1 MSENKSTTIYNMKH
15 DIAQIVLEDVI
26 KKDPE
31 VVDFLDYVI
40 NEKPY
45 YVEVEKLENKGKTL
59 LSIQDRVDIDKN
71 ISSVIEYNEEF
82 EPSQVAFEVVD
93 SLKDLAVYK
102 YQKNDEDKINSDDVL
117 SVTKAVLE
125 DKLFTQYEDNQLDY
139 PSLTQLIED
148 YVEYCE
154 NHEKPVPNVEQ
165 LESKLNQYELEHIRM
180 DVSGNVEPIMFNT
193 EKVVVG
199 DLPKAEINSDFLHI
213 EYLPIETM
221 TRLLRK
227 SDEWED
233 QEERIEFNQNRKEHI
248 QEIIDYVQNNIEN
261 NNSGFLR
268 LMVQNNF
275 PLDILTHES
284 NLDNLSEQQEQFRK
298 DIKKELDSTNIG
310 YTGYMAYATQMEYGE
325 VLKTNIYNALANLSE
340 VDNKLKS
347 ANNEELPV
355 KLTDMLTDEL
365 KTSFV
370 NEGIK
375 IQDVYA
381 GILNSESG
389 SCSAFCMDKFKLEIP
404 YKDLIIDLDKSA
416 RYGYSVDTIIIPA
429 SNFYTQGNSE
439 LSKLSSQNIAIN
451 NELAKN
457 FTQNAEEYLKQLD
470 LELDDE
476 EVNKKKS
483 KLRM

>member
-40 NEKPY
+40 NETPY
-45 YVEVEKLENKGKTL
+45 YVEVEKLENKDKVL
-59 LSIQDRVDIDKN
+59 LSIKDRIDMDRDG
-71 ISSVIEYNEEF
+71 SSIIEYNEEF
-82 EPSQVAFEVVD
+82 EPNQVVFEVID
-93 SLKDLAVYK
+93 SLKDLAIYRHENN
-102 YQKNDEDKINSDDVL
+102 NDNKITDKDVL
-117 SVTKAVLE
+117 SATKVILE
-125 DKLFTQYEDNQLDY
+125 DKLFTQYEDNQINY
-139 PSLTQLIED
+139 PSITQLIED

-154 NHEKPVPNVEQ
+154 KHDKPTPNVEQ
-165 LESKLNQYELEHIRM
+165 LENKLNQYELEHIHM

-221 TRLLRK
+221 ARLLRK
-227 SDEWED
+227 ADEWED
-233 QEERIEFNQNRKEHI
+233 QEERIAFNQNRKEHI
-248 QEIIDYVQNNIEN
+248 QEIIDYVQNDIEN

-298 DIKKELDSTNIG
+298 DIKKELDSTDIG

-325 VLKTNIYNALANLSE
+325 VLKANIYNVLANLSE

-355 KLTDMLTDEL
+355 KLTDMLSDEL
-365 KTSFV
+365 KDSFV
-370 NEGIK
+370 NEGVKIK
-375 IQDVYA
+375 NVYG

-389 SCSAFCMDKFKLEIP
+389 SCSAFCMKKFELEIP
-404 YKDLIIDLDKSA
+404 YKDLSIDLNSIA
-416 RYGYSVDTIIIPA
+416 SYGYSIDEIIGP
-429 SNFYTQGNSE
+429 SSKFYTQGNSE

-470 LELDDE
+470 LELDDK
-476 EVNKKKS
+476 EVTKKRSTLK
-483 KLRM
+483 M

>member
-26 KKDPE
+26 KKAPE

-40 NEKPY
+40 NETPY
-45 YVEVEKLENKGKTL
+45 YVEVQKLENNGKTL

-71 ISSVIEYNEEF
+71 ISSVVEYNEEF

-102 YQKNDEDKINSDDVL
+102 HYKTDENKLNDADIL
-117 SVTKAVLE
+117 SVTKGILE
-125 DKLFTQYEDNQLDY
+125 DKLFAQYEDNQINY
-139 PSLTQLIED
+139 PSITQLIED

-154 NHEKPVPNVEQ
+154 KHDKPTPNVEQ
-165 LESKLNQYELEHIRM
+165 LENKLNQYELEHIHM

-221 TRLLRK
+221 ARLLRK
-227 SDEWED
+227 ADEWED
-233 QEERIEFNQNRKEHI
+233 QEERIAFNQNRKEHI
-248 QEIIDYVQNNIEN
+248 QEIIDYVQNDIEN

-298 DIKKELDSTNIG
+298 DIKKELDSTDIG

-325 VLKTNIYNALANLSE
+325 VLKANIYNVLANLSE

-355 KLTDMLTDEL
+355 KLTDMLSDEL
-365 KTSFV
+365 KDSFV
-370 NEGIK
+370 NEGVKIK
-375 IQDVYA
+375 NVYG

-389 SCSAFCMDKFKLEIP
+389 SCSAFCMKKFELEIP
-404 YKDLIIDLDKSA
+404 YKDLSIDLNSIA
-416 RYGYSVDTIIIPA
+416 SYGYSIDEIIGP
-429 SNFYTQGNSE
+429 SSKFYTQGNSE

-470 LELDDE
+470 LELDDK
-476 EVNKKKS
+476 EVTKKRSTLK
-483 KLRM
+483 M

>member
-1 MSENKSTTIYNMKH
+1 MSENKATTIYNMQH
-15 DIAQIVLEDVI
+15 DIAQTLLEDVI

-31 VVDFLDYVI
+31 VIGFLDYVI
-40 NEKPY
+40 NKTPY
-45 YVEVEKLENKGKTL
+45 YLEVEKLENKDKVI
-59 LSIQDRVDIDKN
+59 LSIKDRIDIDQDG
-71 ISSVIEYNEEF
+71 SSVIEYNEEF
-82 EPSQVAFEVVD
+82 EPNQVVFEVID
-93 SLKDLAVYK
+93 SLKDLAIYRH
-102 YQKNDEDKINSDDVL
+102 KNNNDNKITNTDVL
-117 SVTKAVLE
+117 SATKAVLE
-125 DKLFTQYEDNQLDY
+125 DKLFTQYEDNQIDY
-139 PSLTQLIED
+139 PNITQLIED

-154 NHEKPVPNVEQ
+154 RHDIPAPDVEK
-165 LESKLNQYELEHIRM
+165 LENKLSKYELDYIHM
-180 DVSGNVEPIMFNT
+180 DVSDNIVPMLFNQ
-193 EKVVVG
+193 EKVVVC
-199 DLPKAEINSDFLHI
+199 DLPKAEISSDFLHI

-221 TRLLRK
+221 SRLLRK
-227 SDEWED
+227 QDEWED
-233 QEERIEFNQNRKEHI
+233 NEERLEFNQNRKEHI
-248 QEIIDYVQNNIEN
+248 QEIIDYVQNDIEN

-268 LMVQNNF
+268 LMVQNNL

-298 DIKKELDSTNIG
+298 DIKKELDYTDIG

-325 VLKTNIYNALANLSE
+325 VLKANVYNALANLSE

-355 KLTDMLTDEL
+355 KLTDMLSDEL
-365 KTSFV
+365 KYSFV

-375 IQDVYA
+375 IKNVYA

-389 SCSAFCMDKFKLEIP
+389 RCSAFGMDKFELEIP
-404 YKDLIIDLDKSA
+404 YKDLSIDLNNSA
-416 RYGYSVDTIIIPA
+416 SYGYSVDQIIGP
-429 SNFYTQGNSE
+429 SSDFYKQGESKF
-439 LSKLSSQNIAIN
+439 SKLSSQNVEIN

-476 EVNKKKS
+476 EVTKKKS

>member
-15 DIAQIVLEDVI
+15 DIAQILLEDVI

-31 VVDFLDYVI
+31 VIGFLDYVI
-40 NEKPY
+40 NETPY
-45 YVEVEKLENKGKTL
+45 YLEVEKLENKDKVL
-59 LSIQDRVDIDKN
+59 LSIKDYIDMN
-71 ISSVIEYNEEF
+71 RDGSSIIEYNEEF
-82 EPSQVAFEVVD
+82 EPNQVVFEVID
-93 SLKDLAVYK
+93 SLKDLAIYRHE
-102 YQKNDEDKINSDDVL
+102 NNSDNKITDKDVL
-117 SVTKAVLE
+117 SATKVILE
-125 DKLFTQYEDNQLDY
+125 DKLFTQYEDNQINY
-139 PSLTQLIED
+139 PSITQLIED
-148 YVEYCE
+148 YAEYCE
-154 NHEKPVPNVEQ
+154 RHDKPAPDVEKLENQ
-165 LESKLNQYELEHIRM
+165 LSKYELDYIHM
-180 DVSGNVEPIMFNT
+180 DVSGNILPMLFNK
-193 EKVVVG
+193 EKVIVC
-199 DLPKAEINSDFLHI
+199 DLPKEEISSDFLHI
-213 EYLPIETM
+213 ECLPITTM
-221 TRLLRK
+221 ARLLRK
-227 SDEWED
+227 QDEWIDDED
-233 QEERIEFNQNRKEHI
+233 RLEFNQNRKEHI
-248 QEIIDYVQNNIEN
+248 QEIIDYVQNDIKN

-268 LMVQNNF
+268 LMIQNNF

-298 DIKKELDSTNIG
+298 DIKKELDFADIG

-325 VLKTNIYNALANLSE
+325 VLKANIYNALANLSE

-476 EVNKKKS
+476 VTKKKS

>member
-40 NEKPY
+40 NKTPY
-45 YVEVEKLENKGKTL
+45 YVEVQKLENKGQTL

-82 EPSQVAFEVVD
+82 EPSQVAFEVID

-102 YQKNDEDKINSDDVL
+102 HYKTDENKINDTDIL
-117 SVTKAVLE
+117 SVTKGILE
-125 DKLFTQYEDNQLDY
+125 DKLFTQYENNQLDY
-139 PSLTQLIED
+139 PSITQLIED

-165 LESKLNQYELEHIRM
+165 LENKLNQYGLEHIYM
-180 DVSGNVEPIMFNT
+180 DISGNIEPLMFNT

-213 EYLPIETM
+213 EYLPITTM

-227 SDEWED
+227 TDEWED

-248 QEIIDYVQNNIEN
+248 QEIIDYVQNDIEN

-275 PLDILTHES
+275 PLNILTHES

-298 DIKKELDSTNIG
+298 DIKKELDSTDIS

-325 VLKTNIYNALANLSE
+325 VLKASIYNTLANLSE

-355 KLTDMLTDEL
+355 KLNDMLSDDL
-365 KTSFV
+365 KASFA

-375 IQDVYA
+375 IKNVYG

-389 SCSAFCMDKFKLEIP
+389 SCSAFCMDKFELEIP
-404 YKDLIIDLDKSA
+404 YKDLIVDLNSSA
-416 RYGYSVDTIIIPA
+416 SYGYSVDEIIGP
-429 SNFYTQGNSE
+429 SSDFYTQGNSK
-439 LSKLSSQNIAIN
+439 LSKLSSQNIEVN
-451 NELAKN
+451 NNLAQQ
-457 FTQNAEEYLKQLD
+457 FTQNAEEYVKQLD
-470 LELDDE
+470 LELDE
-476 EVNKKKS
+476 EPSKKKS
-483 KLRM
+483 KLRL